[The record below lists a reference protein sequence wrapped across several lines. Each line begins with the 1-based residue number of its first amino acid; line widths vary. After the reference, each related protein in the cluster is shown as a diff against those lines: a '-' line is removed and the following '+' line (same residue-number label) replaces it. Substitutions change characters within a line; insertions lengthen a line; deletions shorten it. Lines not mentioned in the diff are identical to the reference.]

1 MNDNELCQAMIA
13 ELRPFFEKNM
23 KGSVIFHTRT
33 GLGQYAGGRTICC
46 IDVNTSKAKPIFR
59 FTINNNIEKGD
70 YVVNNITLEIDNKKH
85 LPLYNKF
92 IKHCSEQSTDSFSLF
107 MNAASYYSEELKIIS
122 NINVLPFAKRT
133 LKFGAW
139 KTLMMDTTLHA
150 EVTTP
155 FETFKVYKRA
165 KFIFENNQ
173 FYLNDEFH
181 FISFG
186 MDFWFQKI
194 TEQDSLVKMQLHTF
208 ATQFNDLHQT
218 QILGTIIRLYNLPHT
233 EVNAFSN
240 EQIMSYYPVLA
251 IEHY

>member
-13 ELRPFFEKNM
+13 ELKPFFEKNM

-59 FTINNNIEKGD
+59 FTINNNVQKGN
-70 YVVNNITLEIDNKKH
+70 YVVNNIALDIDNKKY

-107 MNAASYYSEELKIIS
+107 MKAASYYSEPLKIIS
-122 NINVLPFAKRT
+122 KINILPFAKRT
-133 LKFGAW
+133 LKFGSW
-139 KTLMMDTTLHA
+139 KTLMMDKTLHA

-155 FETFKVYKRA
+155 FETFKVYKIA

-186 MDFWFQKI
+186 MDFWFQKNS
-194 TEQDSLVKMQLHTF
+194 EQDSLVKMQLHTF

-218 QILGTIIRLYNLPHT
+218 QILGSIIRLYNLPHT